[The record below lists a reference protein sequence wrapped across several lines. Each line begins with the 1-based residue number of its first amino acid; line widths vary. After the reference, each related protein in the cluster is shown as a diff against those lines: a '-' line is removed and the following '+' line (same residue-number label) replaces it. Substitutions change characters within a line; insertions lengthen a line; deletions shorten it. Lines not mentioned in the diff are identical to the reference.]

1 MSQTLLVTGAG
12 GALGRLVIDN
22 LVAAHAGKI
31 IAGSR
36 DPAKLTDFA
45 AKGVE
50 LRKVDFDDPA
60 LAESFVGVDRLLII
74 STDALDV
81 PGHRLRQHEAAVA
94 AAVKAGVKHIVYTS
108 MPKPEPGSAIAF
120 APDHYGSE
128 QAIKAS
134 GIGYTILR
142 NNWYFENL
150 KMSLP
155 GVLASGQWF
164 TSAGKGKI
172 ANLSRED
179 LAVAAAVALAASFD
193 GRRTLTLTGAEALT
207 TEEIA
212 ATASAVFAKPIAVV
226 HLSDEQLAEGLKQ
239 HGLPPHMVSFVVS
252 FDANTRLGGVAEVT
266 DDFTN
271 LTGRTLM
278 TLRDYFAAHKAEY
291 L

>member
-22 LVAAHAGKI
+22 LLAAHAGKI

-36 DPAKLTDFA
+36 DPAKLAGLA

-60 LAESFVGVDRLLII
+60 LAESFAGVDRLLII
-74 STDALDV
+74 STDALDA
-81 PGHRLRQHEAAVA
+81 PGRRLKQHEAAVA

-108 MPKPEPGSAIAF
+108 MPKPEPGSAIVF

-128 QAIKAS
+128 QAVKAS

-142 NNWYFENL
+142 NSWYFENL

-164 TSAGKGKI
+164 TSAGQGKI
-172 ANLSRED
+172 ANISRED
-179 LAVAAAVALAASFD
+179 LALAAAKALAAPFD
-193 GRRTLTLTGAEALT
+193 GRRTLTLTGKEALT

-212 ATASAVFAKPIAVV
+212 ATASAVLGKPIAVV

-239 HGLPPHMVSFVVS
+239 HGLPPHMVSFIVS
-252 FDANTRLGGVAEVT
+252 FDTNTRLGGVAEIT

-271 LTGRTLM
+271 LTGKTPM
-278 TLRDYFAAHKAEY
+278 KLRDYFAAHKAEY